1 MKKIIA
7 ILTTL
12 VLLQAA
18 TYAQKEKAQTVAEQ
32 DVPERY
38 VKDFQRQAPEAK
50 HAVWT
55 KEKSDIYR
63 VDFTSSDMTQS
74 IRFTPRGLETRYAV
88 DLKWTPQAI
97 KDSVAHNYPKYKI
110 REVNVLNVKN
120 KSTYE
125 AKISLSKK
133 KDKSA
138 KLLNFETDG
147 KFIDAVEVE

>member
-1 MKKIIA
+1 MKKILA
-7 ILTTL
+7 IMAA
-12 VLLQAA
+12 VLLCQVAVM
-18 TYAQKEKAQTVAEQ
+18 AQKPQNVAEQ

-38 VKDFQRQAPEAK
+38 VKDFQRQAPDASR
-50 HAVWT
+50 VMWY
-55 KEKSDIYR
+55 KEKSDVFMVTYQAK
-63 VDFTSSDMTQS
+63 DMCQS

-97 KDSVAHNYPKYKI
+97 KDSVSHNYPKYKI